1 MVLDVFSKYGWIV
14 PLKYKKGEN
23 VIIII
28 IIIIIIITT
37 LFKCRMYIALR

>member
-23 VIIII
+23 VIIIM
-28 IIIIIIITT
+28 IIIIITT

>member
-28 IIIIIIITT
+28 IIIITT

>member
-28 IIIIIIITT
+28 IIITT
-37 LFKCRMYIALR
+37 LFKCRMHIALR

>member
-23 VIIII
+23 VIIIT
-28 IIIIIIITT
+28 IIIITT